1 MYKRQVLK
9 RANLWEKVS
18 RLPLQE
24 KTYLGKD
31 LNTDGIQLSGGEV
44 QRLILARALY
54 TVSYT
59 HLDEP
64 AVFTASGG
72 SLHPGADRAV
82 SHGDAD
88 YSGFQLLYFR
98 RQGLQFQ
105 AAVS

>member
-1 MYKRQVLK
+1 MSVYRRHVYDH
-9 RANLWEKVS
+9 R
-18 RLPLQE
+18 RF
-24 KTYLGKD
+24 
-31 LNTDGIQLSGGEV
+31 
-44 QRLILARALY
+44 
-54 TVSYT
+54 
-59 HLDEP
+59 DEP